1 MSKVLVVYFSQT
13 GNTEAMAKAVAEGV
27 EAAGKEAQ
35 LVEAENASAAD
46 LEAAR
51 VFALGSPATGTE
63 EIDDSYMAPLM
74 DEIEGSL
81 SGKKVLL
88 FGSYDW
94 GDGEFMRTWEERV
107 TSAGAKLVTGAG
119 ITANLS
125 PDDAAVETLKKAGE
139 ELAALI

>member
-27 EAAGKEAQ
+27 EAAGKEVE

-46 LEAAR
+46 LEAAK

-125 PDDAAVETLKKAGE
+125 PDDAAVEALKKAGE

>member
-13 GNTEAMAKAVAEGV
+13 GNTEAMAKAVADGV
-27 EAAGKEAQ
+27 EVAGKEAQ

-125 PDDAAVETLKKAGE
+125 PDDAAVEALKKAGE

>member
-13 GNTEAMAKAVAEGV
+13 GNTEAMAKAVAEGI
-27 EAAGKEAQ
+27 EGAGKEVE
-35 LVEAENASAAD
+35 LVEAESASVAD
-46 LEAAR
+46 LEAAN

-74 DEIEGSL
+74 DGIEGSL

-94 GDGEFMRTWEERV
+94 GEGDFMRSWEERV
-107 TSAGAKLVTGAG
+107 TSAGAELVTGSG
-119 ITANLS
+119 IVANLS
-125 PDDAAVETLKKAGE
+125 PDDVAIEALKKAGE
-139 ELAALI
+139 ELAALA

>member
-13 GNTEAMAKAVAEGV
+13 GNTEAMAKAVAKGV
-27 EAAGKEAQ
+27 EGAGKEAE
-35 LVEAENASAAD
+35 LIEAENASAAD
-46 LEAAR
+46 LEAAK

-107 TSAGAKLVTGAG
+107 TQAGAELVTGAG

-125 PDDAAVETLKKAGE
+125 PDDEVTEALKKAGE
-139 ELAALI
+139 ELAALV

>member
-27 EAAGKEAQ
+27 EAAGKEVE

-46 LEAAR
+46 LEAAK

-94 GDGEFMRTWEERV
+94 GDGEWMRIWQERMEK
-107 TSAGAKLVTGAG
+107 AGAVIVTGAG
-119 ITANLS
+119 VIANNA
-125 PDDAAVETLKKAGE
+125 PDSDAEASLKAAGA
-139 ELAALI
+139 ELAKL

>member
-13 GNTEAMAKAVAEGV
+13 GNTEAMAKAVAKGV
-27 EAAGKEAQ
+27 EGAGKEVE
-35 LVEAENASAAD
+35 LIEAETASAAD
-46 LEAAR
+46 LEAAK

>member
-46 LEAAR
+46 LKAANA
-51 VFALGSPATGTE
+51 FALGSPATGTE
-63 EIDDSYMAPLM
+63 EIDDSYIEPLM
-74 DEIEGSL
+74 EELKGSL

-88 FGSYDW
+88 FGSHDW
-94 GDGEFMRTWEERV
+94 GDGEFMRSWEERV
-107 TSAGAKLVTGAG
+107 KSEGAELVTGSG

-125 PDDAAVETLKKAGE
+125 PDDEAVEALKKAGE
-139 ELAALI
+139 ELAALV

>member
-51 VFALGSPATGTE
+51 VFALGS
-63 EIDDSYMAPLM
+63 
-74 DEIEGSL
+74 
-81 SGKKVLL
+81 
-88 FGSYDW
+88 F
-94 GDGEFMRTWEERV
+94 DG
-107 TSAGAKLVTGAG
+107 
-119 ITANLS
+119 
-125 PDDAAVETLKKAGE
+125 
-139 ELAALI
+139 

>member
-27 EAAGKEAQ
+27 EAAGKEVE

-46 LEAAR
+46 LEAAK

-107 TSAGAKLVTGAG
+107 TSAGAELVTGAG

-125 PDDAAVETLKKAGE
+125 PDDAAVEALNKAGE

>member
-13 GNTEAMAKAVAEGV
+13 GNTEAMAKAVADGV
-27 EAAGKEAQ
+27 EAAGKEAK

-94 GDGEFMRTWEERV
+94 GDGEFMRSWEEKV
-107 TSAGAKLVTGAG
+107 TQAGAELVTGAG

-125 PDDAAVETLKKAGE
+125 PDDAAVEALKKAGE

>member
-107 TSAGAKLVTGAG
+107 TSAGAELVTGAG

-125 PDDAAVETLKKAGE
+125 PDDAAVGTLKKAGE

>member
-107 TSAGAKLVTGAG
+107 TSAGAELVTGAG
-119 ITANLS
+119 ITVNLS

>member
-35 LVEAENASAAD
+35 LIEAENASAAD

-125 PDDAAVETLKKAGE
+125 PDDAAVEALKKAGE

>member
-46 LEAAR
+46 LEAAK

-125 PDDAAVETLKKAGE
+125 PDDAAVEALKKAGE

>member
-125 PDDAAVETLKKAGE
+125 PDDAAVEALKKAGE

>member
-139 ELAALI
+139 ELATLI

>member
-13 GNTEAMAKAVAEGV
+13 GNTEAMAKAVADGV

>member
-94 GDGEFMRTWEERV
+94 GDGEFMRSWEEKV
-107 TSAGAKLVTGAG
+107 TSAGAELVTGAG

-125 PDDAAVETLKKAGE
+125 PDDAAVEALKKAGE

>member
-27 EAAGKEAQ
+27 EAVGKEAQ

-107 TSAGAKLVTGAG
+107 TSAGAELVTGAG

-125 PDDAAVETLKKAGE
+125 PDDAAVEALKKAGE

>member
-35 LVEAENASAAD
+35 LVEAENASAA
-46 LEAAR
+46 
-51 VFALGSPATGTE
+51 GTE
-63 EIDDSYMAPLM
+63 EIDDSYIEPLM
-74 DEIEGSL
+74 EELKGSL

-88 FGSYDW
+88 FGSHDW
-94 GDGEFMRTWEERV
+94 GDGDFMRSWEERV
-107 TSAGAKLVTGAG
+107 TSEGAELVTGSG

-125 PDDAAVETLKKAGE
+125 PDDEAVEALKKAGE
-139 ELAALI
+139 ELAALV

>member
-13 GNTEAMAKAVAEGV
+13 GNTEAMAKAVADGV
-27 EAAGKEAQ
+27 EAAGKEVE
-35 LVEAENASAAD
+35 LIEAENASAAD